1 MPQSRWAHAYE
12 DMSELT
18 SLKSLV
24 VAFVGHIAAESAR

>member
-1 MPQSRWAHAYE
+1 
-12 DMSELT
+12 MSELT